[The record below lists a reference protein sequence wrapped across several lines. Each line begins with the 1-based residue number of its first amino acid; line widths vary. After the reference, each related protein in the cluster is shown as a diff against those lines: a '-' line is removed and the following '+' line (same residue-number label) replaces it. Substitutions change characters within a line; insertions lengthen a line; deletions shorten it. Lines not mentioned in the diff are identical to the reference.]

1 MTFIPLPE
9 EQKELEGKK
18 TTTRKGMNDMEG
30 KRQRAM
36 EMKGKKRKERR
47 HMPCPTCQQ
56 YMYGAWGRCQPSV
69 YVEDDLARTA
79 VWLSRNSRQFLSYCL
94 LSWHGIR
101 VAAGQWGGAE
111 RVEGGGGE
119 CVD

>member
-36 EMKGKKRKERR
+36 EMKGKKRKEK
-47 HMPCPTCQQ
+47 MVLQNNLCCDEQN
-56 YMYGAWGRCQPSV
+56 V
-69 YVEDDLARTA
+69 K
-79 VWLSRNSRQFLSYCL
+79 
-94 LSWHGIR
+94 
-101 VAAGQWGGAE
+101 
-111 RVEGGGGE
+111 
-119 CVD
+119 CVNVTQ